1 MKKKLIFA
9 VAVVFAVNVCIILWF
24 QASALSIYKEG
35 SRGDTV
41 KQIQKV
47 LASEGLYSGKIDG
60 IYGKNTKNAVIAYQK
75 RYGLNAD
82 GIVGEKTLAR
92 MGLAQISQN
101 ADVELLARIISAE
114 ARGEPYEGQV
124 AVGAV
129 IMNRIK
135 HPSFPNTLAEVIYQP
150 GAFSAIDDGQF
161 NEPVEA
167 SARRAAQDALNGI
180 NPIGDAIYYYNP
192 KTATNA
198 WIRTRPVI
206 KTIGDHVFCT

>member
-9 VAVVFAVNVCIILWF
+9 VAVVFAVNVCLILWF

-101 ADVELLARIISAE
+101 ADVECS
-114 ARGEPYEGQV
+114 
-124 AVGAV
+124 
-129 IMNRIK
+129 
-135 HPSFPNTLAEVIYQP
+135 S
-150 GAFSAIDDGQF
+150 AFSLAITYVNVNHIIHDTLLNLQ
-161 NEPVEA
+161 P
-167 SARRAAQDALNGI
+167 RRYSTYHLL
-180 NPIGDAIYYYNP
+180 
-192 KTATNA
+192 
-198 WIRTRPVI
+198 
-206 KTIGDHVFCT
+206 